1 MKIRMDVNKCQ
12 EDLPPS
18 PSVRGKVESGRDF
31 LKYVGTVPILRKKR
45 LRVLNTCDNSLQIL

>member
-31 LKYVGTVPILRKKR
+31 LKYVGTVPIPRKKR
-45 LRVLNTCDNSLQIL
+45 LRV